1 MFEVKGSRA
10 RPRATFRYSTG
21 ITNDRWTV
29 FARAERIETDELV
42 PGDHGGHGPLYT
54 VGKASLGAVRDWR
67 IASRVRFGLGAL
79 YAVNRVPDALEP
91 IYGGDPD
98 GGMIF
103 MRLKID

>member
-1 MFEVKGSRA
+1 
-10 RPRATFRYSTG
+10 
-21 ITNDRWTV
+21 
-29 FARAERIETDELV
+29 
-42 PGDHGGHGPLYT
+42 

-67 IASRVRFGLGAL
+67 IAPRVRFGLGAL
-79 YAVNRVPDALEP
+79 YAMNRVPDALEP